1 VEDAQKQNETPEMNN
16 GDRLL
21 SDPHNQMGGVIQPV
35 NPHFCGNDVIVD
47 IGEEDPDVQWLPNP
61 LFEGVVIAGE
71 EAIRL
76 SQDEIAA
83 IHVEPERT
91 NSTDDERPASSYP
104 LLDRRR
110 YREESIVALG

>member
-1 VEDAQKQNETPEMNN
+1 M
-16 GDRLL
+16 
-21 SDPHNQMGGVIQPV
+21 
-35 NPHFCGNDVIVD
+35 IVD
-47 IGEEDPDVQWLPNP
+47 IEEDDPDVQWLPNP
-61 LFEGVVIAGE
+61 LFVGVVIAGE
-71 EAIRL
+71 EAIPL

-104 LLDRRR
+104 LLDRRC